1 MRKLVGIAA
10 VVLAGSTALTGAA
23 ATAAPTPHSSSHPR
37 CELPQYGPGADYR
50 PQIDPSRFG
59 PHVDNPWFPLRPGTT
74 YLYAGSEDGASLVD
88 IFAPSRR
95 TKVIDGVRTRVVHD
109 RLLTDGVLTERTTDY
124 HAQDVCGNVWYFGED
139 TAELDE
145 HGKVTSH
152 AARGARVWPVRSP
165 ECSCRPIPSW
175 GGPSGRNGR
184 PVSPRTSSPRS
195 RATPG
200 RTCPTAAST
209 AHCGRMRRPPSSPE
223 SWTRSCTCEAWAR
236 CWSRPSGAA
245 PRNSSWSTSCADNG
259 TARYWA
265 GR

>member
-50 PQIDPSRFG
+50 SQIDPSRFG

-88 IFAPSRR
+88 TFAPSRR

-124 HAQDVCGNVWYFGED
+124 YAQDVCGNVWYFGED

-152 AARGARVWPVRSP
+152 AGTWRAGVAGAQPGVFMQAHPQL
-165 ECSCRPIPSW
+165 
-175 GGPSGRNGR
+175 
-184 PVSPRTSSPRS
+184 
-195 RATPG
+195 G
-200 RTCPTAAST
+200 RTFRQEWSPGVAEDQFTALSRHARANVPYGRFNCALRTNETT
-209 AHCGRMRRPPSSPE
+209 ALEPGVLDKKLYVRGVGQVLEQTIR
-223 SWTRSCTCEAWAR
+223 
-236 CWSRPSGAA
+236 G
-245 PRNSSWSTSCADNG
+245 G
-259 TARYWA
+259 TEKLELVDVLR
-265 GR
+265 